1 MILLNHPLR
10 VIREASIGCIQAL
23 NDADCGNVD
32 DGLKHL
38 LSCLVN
44 DDTEMIEDAKH
55 ILQ

>member
-23 NDADCGNVD
+23 NDADCDNID

-44 DDTEMIEDAKH
+44 NDTEMIEDAKH